1 MAAPATKRTNN
12 NSLEVARTDPFVE
25 LEHMARQLSNAWGP
39 WRHLLAP
46 LAIEGFTPLA
56 DVEETDDAFVVEV
69 ELPGVKKDEVSI
81 EVSGRRLSVRG
92 ERKERDRAG
101 VLRHH
106 ERIVGS
112 FCYEVLLPDEIDA
125 DKIDASLVE
134 GVLTITAPKT
144 KGARAKKI
152 ELH

>member
-12 NSLEVARTDPFVE
+12 NSLEVVRTDPFVE

-39 WRHLLAP
+39 WRHLFAP

-69 ELPGVKKDEVSI
+69 ELPGVKKNEVSI

-125 DKIDASLVE
+125 EKIDASLVE

-144 KGARAKKI
+144 KAARAKKI
-152 ELH
+152 ELR